1 MASTALSVRLDER
14 ALDAL
19 TEIRRGT
26 NLSQSEAIREALV
39 ETAFRRRQRRDLAAE
54 ARILAEDDADRRE
67 MAAIAE
73 LMEDLRVPW

>member
-14 ALDAL
+14 ALEAL

-39 ETAFRRRQRRDLAAE
+39 ETARRRRQRRDLAAE
-54 ARILAEDDADRRE
+54 ARLLAEDDAERRE